1 MDIPTDEQAFLRDLV
16 KGSRQKPHHVT
27 WVDRDGVG
35 RHTVLSQAEVVRLN
49 TIAGRLGVSKSSL
62 LRQGAHIPVE
72 KPAKPAK
79 PA

>member
-1 MDIPTDEQAFLRDLV
+1 MDLTADDQTFLKELV
-16 KGSRQKPHHVT
+16 KASRQKPHHVT

-72 KPAKPAK
+72 KPAKPA
-79 PA
+79 